1 MKTGP
6 GMAQFA
12 QVRQVCLGSQMQ
24 TQSRSQV
31 CCSALFL
38 EQCIPTRTPEPRDTL
53 SLPEQALRIAPDTC
67 ILYHRLLPLLEA
79 LVESSQLN
87 P

>member
-1 MKTGP
+1 
-6 GMAQFA
+6 
-12 QVRQVCLGSQMQ
+12 MQ
-24 TQSRSQV
+24 TLSRSQV

-38 EQCIPTRTPEPRDTL
+38 EQCIPMCMPETRDTL
-53 SLPEQALRIAPDTC
+53 FLPEQALQTAPDTC
-67 ILYHRLLPLLEA
+67 VLYHRLLPLPEA